1 MINPKFKKYAE
12 DVVSGRQVACLYIK
26 QACQR
31 YLDWFNRTD
40 IEFREDKAQRVVSF
54 VELLTHF
61 KGSSAGKKFILE
73 PWQEW
78 IVYNIFGW
86 YWKGTNKRVIR
97 NVYLTVARKN
107 GKTAFSAALALY
119 LMLADGEA
127 SAEIYCCAN
136 SSSQAAIAFEL
147 CKGFAES
154 IDKGKK
160 KYFKRYRD
168 SIKIDATKSILRV
181 VSADADKLD
190 GLNVSAFILDEFG
203 AAKNTALLD
212 VMRSAQGNRENP
224 LGIIISTAGF
234 LISGPMHQMEEVNKQ
249 ILAGL
254 AQDDTT
260 FCAMFHL
267 DEGDD
272 YKDENNWIKC
282 CPNIDITC
290 EREYMR
296 QQCTQAKL
304 NPSLEVGVKTKNLN
318 MWVSTSEVWIPDHKI
333 MECMQPITIE
343 DMKCEY
349 CYVGIDLASIRDL
362 TAVSYLTVKGEKYY
376 FRTDYYLPED
386 TITEG
391 ISSNTYN
398 YKQWAN
404 KGFLKL
410 TPGNVQD
417 YDYILQDIL
426 KFHSNIPC
434 YKLMT
439 DTWNASQFQIS
450 AIEKGLNILP
460 FSQTLGSFNRPTKEF
475 ERLVYQ
481 GKVVIDAN
489 PITRWC
495 FSNGTLKIDPIN
507 ENIKVIKAVKENK
520 IDGCIAM
527 IQALGGYLADF
538 GADISI
544 VSGN

>member
-1 MINPKFKKYAE
+1 MINPKYTKYAE

-31 YLDWFNRTD
+31 YLDWFKRTD
-40 IEFREDKAQRVVSF
+40 IEFRPDKADKPVKFIS
-54 VELLTHF
+54 LLRHF
-61 KGSSAGKKFILE
+61 KGSAANKPFILE
-73 PWQEW
+73 EWQKF
-78 IVYNIFGW
+78 IVYNTFGW

-107 GKTAFSAALALY
+107 GKTALAGALCLY

-127 SAEIYCCAN
+127 SSEIYCLAN
-136 SSSQAAIAFEL
+136 SVQQASIAFEL
-147 CKGFAES
+147 CKGFSES

-160 KYFKRYRD
+160 KHFKKYREAL
-168 SIKIDATKSILRV
+168 KVEETKSVLRV
-181 VSADADKLD
+181 LSAEADRLD
-190 GLNVSAFILDEFG
+190 GLNASAFILDEFHS
-203 AAKNTALLD
+203 AKSTELLD
-212 VMRSAQGNRENP
+212 VMRSSQGNRENP

-234 LISGPMHQMEEVNKQ
+234 LLGGPMHQMEEVNKQ

-254 AQDDTT
+254 VQDDTT
-260 FCAMFHL
+260 FCAMYHL
-267 DEGDD
+267 DENDD
-272 YKDENNWIKC
+272 WKDEENWVKC
-282 CPNIDITC
+282 SPNIDVTC

-296 QQCTQAKL
+296 QQCNQAKL

-318 MWVSTSEVWIPDHKI
+318 MWVSTSEVWLPDHKI
-333 MECMQPITIE
+333 MECMRHITTE
-343 DMKCEY
+343 DMKCDY
-349 CYVGIDLASIRDL
+349 CYVGIDLASVRDL
-362 TAVSYLTVKGEKYY
+362 TAISYLAVKDDKYY
-376 FRTDYYLPED
+376 FKTDYYLPED

-391 ISSNTYN
+391 ISRNTYN
-398 YKQWAN
+398 YKQWAD

-410 TPGNVQD
+410 TPGNACD
-417 YDYILQDIL
+417 YSYILNDIL
-426 KFHSNIPC
+426 KFHSDIPC

-475 ERLVYQ
+475 ERLIYQ

-495 FSNGTLKIDPIN
+495 FTNATLKVDPVN
-507 ENIKVIKAVKENK
+507 ENIKAVKTVKENK
-520 IDGCIAM
+520 IDGVISM
-527 IQALGGYLADF
+527 VEALGGYLADF